1 MNSNPDPRTQPLTG
15 TANAKRMSKT
25 RKVVLIISG
34 IVIALV
40 LVGVLGIAIIV
51 SAFRG
56 NPPSIRDNS
65 VLVLK
70 VAGPL
75 PDFVPDDPFRRL
87 FGGQPLS
94 LNSLLAQLRKAKVD
108 KRITAVMLEIDM
120 PETGWAKAEEI
131 RGAIADFRMSGK
143 PVYAYME
150 YGMNKDYYI
159 ATACDKIFLPP
170 PGELFTNGLAAD
182 VMFFRGSLDKL
193 GIYPDIYQI
202 GKYKSAGDTF
212 TQKQMTDAHR
222 EFINSLLDDLSGR
235 YLDGIAKARG
245 KSAAEVKTLIDN
257 APYTAKQARDVGL
270 IDGAA
275 YHDDVEKE
283 LKKRLGYKDS
293 DDLHIAKASEYRQIS
308 QESLGLNKGEKIAV
322 VYAAGDIM
330 SGKSQFG
337 GQGETTIGSD
347 SLVKTIEEARDDK
360 GVKAIVLRIDSPGG
374 SGLASDIIW
383 RAIESAKEKKPVV
396 VSMSDVAAS
405 GGYYI
410 ACNANK
416 IVAEPS
422 TITGSIGVVGGKP
435 VIKGFYDWIGVT
447 NEWVLRGQ
455 NSGMFRES
463 EKFSDSER
471 KKWLEFLGTTYDDFT
486 SKVAK
491 GRKKEQ
497 TYIDSIGQGRVWTG
511 QQGKER
517 GLVDEYG
524 GLDKAIEIAKQLANI
539 PADKSVQRVILPH
552 PPGFF
557 EQLTSGGGEDD
568 ADARVSAK
576 QQEAIM
582 ATLPEGLRHAFRYA
596 QMLDRAKNGEVMLLL
611 PFDLR
616 IK

>member
-75 PDFVPDDPFRRL
+75 PDYVPDDPFRRL

-131 RGAIADFRMSGK
+131 RGAIADFRTSGK

-150 YGMNKDYYI
+150 FGMNKDYYI

-235 YLDGIAKARG
+235 YIDGIAKARG
-245 KSAAEVKTLIDN
+245 KSAADVKTLIDN

-293 DDLHIAKASEYRQIS
+293 DELHIAKASEYRQIS

-322 VYAAGDIM
+322 VYAAGDIV

-337 GQGETTIGSD
+337 GEGETTIGSD
-347 SLVKTIEEARDDK
+347 SLVKTI
-360 GVKAIVLRIDSPGG
+360 
-374 SGLASDIIW
+374 
-383 RAIESAKEKKPVV
+383 V

-539 PADKSVQRVILPH
+539 PAEKSVQRVILPH

-568 ADARVSAK
+568 ADAK
-576 QQEAIM
+576 IQTKEQEAIL